1 MKNKK
6 RRRRLDWRHILW
18 AASQLYIVWFVID
31 ITSFAVNLYRDAM
44 YSPSDRSVMF
54 LSLGLIAYL
63 LINPTDPISYLREW
77 IWLRNCNDAEYIEAM
92 EILRRDDL

>member
-6 RRRRLDWRHILW
+6 RRHPDWRHILW
-18 AASQLYIVWFVID
+18 AASQLYIVWFTID
-31 ITSFAVNLYRDAM
+31 MVSFVVNLYRDAM
-44 YSPSDRSVMF
+44 YTPSDRSVMF

-92 EILRRDDL
+92 EILRRDDR